1 MQESS
6 PIHDVPDL
14 DDRLIW
20 LRRPAR
26 VIASGLAFTP
36 ARPAHEID
44 SAWDAL
50 VAANSR
56 MTDGP
61 CWHVT
66 GVHRDGHGGAT
77 IHVTR
82 TTYRM
87 GAVRGCGVSTGF
99 VGLGTKAIAHWN
111 RKVLIGRRAHLC
123 ATYPDHWEFAPG
135 GAVEPGEDPA
145 AGIERELL
153 EECAAKCCAP
163 ARAVAIFFDP
173 HARNWEIVH
182 ELRIDSPPD
191 SPPNWEYSQLQLSAE
206 IALPEPA
213 AQSSRVML
221 QIARRVLSE
230 P

>member
-1 MQESS
+1 MPS
-6 PIHDVPDL
+6 
-14 DDRLIW
+14 
-20 LRRPAR
+20 A
-26 VIASGLAFTP
+26 A
-36 ARPAHEID
+36 AHEID

-50 VAANSR
+50 VAANGR

-87 GAVRGCGVSTGF
+87 GAVRGCGVATGF

-111 RKVLIGRRAHLC
+111 GKMLIGQRAESC
-123 ATYPDHWEFAPG
+123 ATYPGHWEFAPG

-145 AGIERELL
+145 VGIERELM
-153 EECAAKCCAP
+153 EECASKSRGG
-163 ARAVAIFFDP
+163 ARPIAIFFDP

-182 ELRIDSPPD
+182 EISIESPPD
-191 SPPNWEYSQLQLSAE
+191 SPPNWEYVQLQLTQE
-206 IALPEPA
+206 IALPTPA
-213 AQSSRVML
+213 APSSEMML
-221 QIARRVLSE
+221 RIARRVLSE
-230 P
+230 R